1 MPDKTITDKIDF
13 SKSEQYTLSIR
24 LSTDGF
30 SFSIYN
36 PISDS
41 SFCYIPLGI
50 KSELPMAVNVKDIFQ
65 RLDFL
70 QHPYKR
76 INVLSVNHRFTLIPF
91 EVFDEEQTED
101 ILYQNHPKQENEIV
115 LYNILKR
122 ANTVTTF
129 SMDKSVHQ
137 LLEEQFNTVYF
148 YSQASPLIEY
158 FAGKSRIG
166 NSKKMYAYLRDNS
179 LEIYCFD
186 RGKLMLANSFNCN
199 KTEDRMYYIL
209 YIWEQLNFSQERDEL
224 HFTGLLKDKG
234 DIILQLNKYLKQVF
248 VINPKSEFNN
258 SELTKIEDIPFD
270 LQALFL
276 CEL

>member
-129 SMDKSVHQ
+129 SMDKS
-137 LLEEQFNTVYF
+137 
-148 YSQASPLIEY
+148 
-158 FAGKSRIG
+158 
-166 NSKKMYAYLRDNS
+166 
-179 LEIYCFD
+179 
-186 RGKLMLANSFNCN
+186 
-199 KTEDRMYYIL
+199 
-209 YIWEQLNFSQERDEL
+209 
-224 HFTGLLKDKG
+224 
-234 DIILQLNKYLKQVF
+234 
-248 VINPKSEFNN
+248 
-258 SELTKIEDIPFD
+258 
-270 LQALFL
+270 
-276 CEL
+276 